1 MKEMSVTVNGERSD
15 EAAGKSL
22 SELVADLKLNSRLI
36 AVELNGSVISRRD
49 WEQTEIRE
57 GDRLEIVHFV
67 GGG

>member
-22 SELVADLKLNSRLI
+22 SELVADMKLHSRLI